1 MGGVGSGGQNRRP
14 THLKALEGVR
24 EDRLNR
30 DEPIPAES
38 PVRPGIELSPEATAI
53 WNRLAPDLIEK
64 KVLTCWDVDEFANGC
79 RIQALLNEAL
89 TEAER
94 SPIVSPGSNDNLVMN
109 PAIRAVTSL
118 EASLR
123 SIWSRFGLTPGD
135 RAGLKVNDDGGS
147 KQDAGRLIV

>member
-14 THLKALEGVR
+14 THLKALEGCR

-30 DEPIPAES
+30 DEPVPSGGAIVP
-38 PVRPGIELSPEATAI
+38 PVDLRDDARAI
-53 WNRLAPDLIEK
+53 WDRLAPDLIAK

-79 RIQALLNEAL
+79 RTQALLNQAL
-89 TEAER
+89 TEAES
-94 SPIVSPGSNDNLVMN
+94 SPLMTPGSNDNLVLN

-118 EASLR
+118 ESTLR

-135 RAGLKVNDDGGS
+135 RAALKVDDGGQS
-147 KQDAGRLIV
+147 SGAEAYVV